1 MGPESEMAPDIVIDF
16 ELPTESSARGDII
29 HRIRNFGEDLY
40 RELKRTGLAE
50 IDLGE
55 VDRAIDQIRART
67 IKARKV
73 RTASAFIERMLV
85 QHKLAEI
92 ALVSQVKA
100 S

>member
-1 MGPESEMAPDIVIDF
+1 MAPDIVIDF

-40 RELKRTGLAE
+40 RELKRSGIAE

-55 VDRAIDQIRART
+55 VDRATDQIRARK
-67 IKARKV
+67 IRVRNV
-73 RTASAFIERMLV
+73 RTVSAFISGMLER
-85 QHKLAEI
+85 HNLAGI
-92 ALVSQVKA
+92 ARVSQVET